1 MNDACRFAIHGS
13 DRAGAD
19 RAAREWRAHIVSPR
33 REDSRTGSNPA
44 AVLFAAAMNRSVVRV
59 FTGASASLRLL
70 MHGLDRSSILPRLS
84 ATLRSIG
91 TGGEERR
98 GSRAL
103 VRARQRGFGARARA
117 QGRDFNV
124 AKKVFPVHLEVRD
137 RRIVDAL
144 AERDNVSRAEA
155 IRRIIRSFKI
165 DVIAGESTSLAP
177 ATDNAH

>member
-1 MNDACRFAIHGS
+1 M
-13 DRAGAD
+13 
-19 RAAREWRAHIVSPR
+19 
-33 REDSRTGSNPA
+33 
-44 AVLFAAAMNRSVVRV
+44 
-59 FTGASASLRLL
+59 
-70 MHGLDRSSILPRLS
+70 
-84 ATLRSIG
+84 
-91 TGGEERR
+91 
-98 GSRAL
+98 
-103 VRARQRGFGARARA
+103 
-117 QGRDFNV
+117 